1 MAFTVVLSPKSLAAA
16 KMTATLRPVN
26 VRKHIPPE
34 DPDADLYGAMAE
46 HAFAQHMGIPQSAI
60 NRQSLP
66 TGGDG
71 GIDFTVDGKTVDIKS
86 SARHPNSWLVPAG
99 NLRAEWYIFAT
110 VTMPNMVT
118 FKGKATR
125 EQLERIAPITVGK
138 EGSQKKKRL
147 VYLSEVDD
155 IGPQDF
161 KRQPRRKRV
170 RE

>member
-1 MAFTVVLSPKSLAAA
+1 MAFTVTLSHKSLAAA
-16 KMTATLRPVN
+16 KMTAALRPIN

-46 HAFAQHMGIPQSAI
+46 HAFAQHLGLRQDAI
-60 NRQSLP
+60 SHQALP
-66 TGGDG
+66 VGGDG
-71 GIDFTVDGKTVDIKS
+71 GVDFTVGDETIDIKS

-99 NLRAEWYIFAT
+99 ELRADWYVFAT
-110 VTMPNMVT
+110 VTMPSMVT
-118 FKGKATR
+118 FKGKAR
-125 EQLERIAPITVGK
+125 AEQLARITPVTVGK
-138 EGSQKKKRL
+138 EGSHKKKRL